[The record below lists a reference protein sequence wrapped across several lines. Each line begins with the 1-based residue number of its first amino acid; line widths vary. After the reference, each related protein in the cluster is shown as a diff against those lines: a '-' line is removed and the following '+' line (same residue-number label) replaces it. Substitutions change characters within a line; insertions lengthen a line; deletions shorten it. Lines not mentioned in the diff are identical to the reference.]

1 MTILEAM
8 QDEKIFAPWFK
19 RKWLRGDSWQAWRS
33 FLSALFALPMDDEAR
48 AIYTKHTGRTD
59 VHAEP
64 YHEGF
69 VIAGRRSGK
78 SLTAALV
85 AVFLA
90 CFKSY
95 DDVLAPGEVPTL
107 MVIAADRRQAR
118 TIFQYIRG
126 FLQTP
131 MLKPLV
137 QSELKE
143 SITLTSGVVIEIH
156 TCSFRAT
163 RGYTLIGV
171 IVDEVAFWSS
181 EDSAN
186 PDTQVLNA
194 LRPALATTNGL
205 LLGISSPYAKRGALY
220 QAYRDSYGK
229 PSDVLVWKASSR
241 EMNPTLSLAVVAA
254 AYVRDAQSARAEY
267 GGDFRDDVE
276 GFISLEVVESR
287 TVPGRRELAPLNGV
301 EYVAFCDPSGG
312 QADSM
317 TLGIAHSERDLAVLD
332 LLREVPAPFS
342 PESVVKE
349 FAETLK
355 RYRISTVVGDRYAAE
370 WCSEQFQK
378 RGISYKPSEKNR
390 SEIYLELLP
399 ILMSG
404 QCELL
409 DNDRLKNQLCGLER
423 RVGRGRDVID
433 HAPGSHDDLSNSAAG
448 ALVLAMAAHGGILGL
463 IVFEQLEAAGR
474 LHTLQTTAQPWT
486 KEYLFRL
493 EARLLGLDPHRAAR
507 PDLSKPL
514 EPATKPEKTF
524 DCPRDPVGACSK
536 CGSTCLLCVGGAG
549 TRCQQ
554 CGHQFFSGGK
564 GPAVSAGPSR
574 GDYLAGRLPNARTF
588 KFPGPR

>member
-1 MTILEAM
+1 MTILQAM
-8 QDEKIFAPWFK
+8 QDPQLFLPWFK
-19 RKWLRGDSWQAWRS
+19 RKLLRGDTWAAWRA
-33 FLSALFALPMDDEAR
+33 FLSALFGLPLDADALE
-48 AIYTKHTGRTD
+48 IYQRHTGRSD

-64 YHEGF
+64 FHEAF

-118 TIFQYIRG
+118 TILQYIRA

-131 MLKPLV
+131 MLKQMV

-143 SITLTSGVVIEIH
+143 SITLTNGVVIEIH

-171 IVDEVAFWSS
+171 IVDEVAFWSA

-220 QAYRDSYGK
+220 QAYRDAYAK

-254 AYVRDAQSARAEY
+254 AYVRDAASARAEY
-267 GGDFRDDVE
+267 GGEFRDDVE
-276 GFISLEVVESR
+276 GFVSLEVIESR
-287 TVPGRRELAPLNGV
+287 IVPGRRELAPLNGV
-301 EYVAFCDPSGG
+301 DYIAFCDPSGG

-317 TLGIAHSERDLAVLD
+317 TLGITHSERDLAVLD

-349 FAETLK
+349 FSETLK
-355 RYRISTVVGDRYAAE
+355 RYRIGSVTGDRYAAS

-390 SEIYLELLP
+390 SELYLELLP
-399 ILMSG
+399 ALMSG

-409 DNDRLKNQLCGLER
+409 DNERLKNQLCGLER
-423 RVGRGRDVID
+423 RIGRGRDVID
-433 HAPGSHDDLSNSAAG
+433 HAPGSHDDISNSAAG
-448 ALVLAMAAHGGILGL
+448 AIVLAMACHGGVFGL
-463 IVFEQLEAAGR
+463 LEFERLQATGR
-474 LHTLQTTAQPWT
+474 LGTLQTTAQPWT
-486 KEYLFRL
+486 KEYLFQF
-493 EARLLGLDPHRAAR
+493 EAKVRVLQPVATAEQWKEDPLPACPNCKATSCIMHLSPIEFRCGQCATQFWKEGREPKPAR
-507 PDLSKPL
+507 
-514 EPATKPEKTF
+514 
-524 DCPRDPVGACSK
+524 G
-536 CGSTCLLCVGGAG
+536 
-549 TRCQQ
+549 Q
-554 CGHQFFSGGK
+554 
-564 GPAVSAGPSR
+564 R
-574 GDYLAGRLPNARTF
+574 GEYLAGRISQSRQF
-588 KFPGPR
+588 RFPGQR